1 MDYVV
6 ANAEVAGAAEG
17 VSVPMRFTVSRFSRG
32 IGVVESRDRSTW
44 VQLGIWIRPDTGLAR
59 TTEWGMTSRTV
70 IAFLL
75 ATDVSLAA
83 RKQPSRFK
91 PAPEGGDHARGPVI
105 VSPAGDRCLRPY
117 PCHMGERMESV
128 ERQSDAIHDIARRHR
143 ARSVSVFGSVA
154 RGEDR
159 PGSDIDFLVEFEP
172 GASLLDLMAIQ
183 DDLEALL
190 ACRADVVSAGGL
202 KDRDEHI
209 RREAVLV

>member
-1 MDYVV
+1 
-6 ANAEVAGAAEG
+6 
-17 VSVPMRFTVSRFSRG
+17 
-32 IGVVESRDRSTW
+32 
-44 VQLGIWIRPDTGLAR
+44 
-59 TTEWGMTSRTV
+59 
-70 IAFLL
+70 
-75 ATDVSLAA
+75 
-83 RKQPSRFK
+83 
-91 PAPEGGDHARGPVI
+91 
-105 VSPAGDRCLRPY
+105 
-117 PCHMGERMESV
+117 MGERMESV
-128 ERQSDAIHDIARRHR
+128 ERHSDAIHDISRRHR

-190 ACRADVVSAGGL
+190 ACCVDVVSAGGL